1 MEKRFLEI
9 IPQNEK
15 RGDNIKKE
23 HCVLILGGRVNGY
36 SIIQEL
42 YEKGVKEIVLFD
54 VEKRVASASNKIKE
68 YKTIKNS
75 AENLY
80 SELNR
85 LHKEYEKIVIFPSDD
100 LYLENLHKIY
110 DEIQD
115 FCFVPMNNNNFL
127 ECSNKYVQYEYCE
140 KLGVPYPKT
149 KHIKIKEELMFINIQ
164 YPILIKP
171 NKRDDLKK
179 KVFRNMTLEN
189 ESDLHKNR
197 EKLENYIDAG
207 ISFLAS
213 EIIPGDGSCIYA
225 YVGYRN
231 KKGEI
236 LNEWTGKKLSQF
248 PDDFGVF
255 SSASNEAPD
264 VISEQGRKL
273 LEGMNIYGIAEPE
286 FKYDHRD
293 GKYKLT
299 EINLRSMM
307 WHRVGNLSGVNI
319 QYSQYL
325 DALGKTVPHQ
335 DQLKNKNIHFVY
347 LRHEIINLISRP
359 GYSKIFYH
367 NIFTSDETHFAMFDR
382 KDLKPF
388 IMDCKETSASIIA
401 TCLRKLKIKSQ

>member
-1 MEKRFLEI
+1 M
-9 IPQNEK
+9 
-15 RGDNIKKE
+15 
-23 HCVLILGGRVNGY
+23 VLGGRVNGY

-42 YEKGVKEIVLFD
+42 NEKGVKEIFLFD
-54 VEKRVASASNKIKE
+54 VEKRVAAFSNKIKK
-68 YKTIKNS
+68 YKTINNT
-75 AENLY
+75 ADNLH
-80 SELNR
+80 SELND
-85 LHKEYEKIVIFPSDD
+85 LHKEYEKIIIFPSDD

-110 DEIQD
+110 DKIQD
-115 FCFVPMNNNNFL
+115 FCFVPINNNNFM

-149 KHIKIKEELMFINIQ
+149 KQIVNKDDLRSIDIQ

-171 NKRDDLKK
+171 NKREDLKVN
-179 KVFRNMTLEN
+179 VFRNVTF
-189 ESDLHKNR
+189 ESEKDLHQKMGEL
-197 EKLENYIDAG
+197 EKHIDSG

-231 KKGEI
+231 KNGEI

-255 SSASNEAPD
+255 SSASNEASD
-264 VISEQGRKL
+264 TVQIQGRTL

-286 FKYDHRD
+286 FKYDDRD

-325 DALGKTVPHQ
+325 DALGRTVPHQ
-335 DQLKNKNIHFVY
+335 DQIKNRNIHFVY
-347 LRHEIINLISRP
+347 LKHEIINLISRS

-367 NIFTSDETHFAMFDR
+367 NIFTSDETHFATFDK

-388 IMDCKETSASIIA
+388 IVDCKETSIDIIN
-401 TCLRKLKIKSQ
+401 TCLRKLKIKH

>member
-1 MEKRFLEI
+1 M
-9 IPQNEK
+9 
-15 RGDNIKKE
+15 
-23 HCVLILGGRVNGY
+23 VLGGRVNGY

-42 YEKGVKEIVLFD
+42 NEKGVKEIFLFD
-54 VEKRVASASNKIKE
+54 VEKRVAAFSNKIKK
-68 YKTIKNS
+68 YKTINNT
-75 AENLY
+75 ADNLH
-80 SELNR
+80 SELND
-85 LHKEYEKIVIFPSDD
+85 LHKEYEKIIIFPSDD

-110 DEIQD
+110 DKIQD
-115 FCFVPMNNNNFL
+115 FCFVPINNNNFM

-149 KHIKIKEELMFINIQ
+149 KQIVNKDDLRSIDIQ

-171 NKRDDLKK
+171 NKREDLKVN
-179 KVFRNMTLEN
+179 VFRNVTF
-189 ESDLHKNR
+189 ESEKDLHQKIGEL
-197 EKLENYIDAG
+197 EKHIDSG

-231 KKGEI
+231 KNGEI

-255 SSASNEAPD
+255 SSASNEASD
-264 VISEQGRKL
+264 TVRIQGRTL

-286 FKYDHRD
+286 FKYDDRD

-325 DALGKTVPHQ
+325 DALGRTVPHQ
-335 DQLKNKNIHFVY
+335 DQIKNKNIHFVY
-347 LRHEIINLISRP
+347 LKHEIINLISRS

-367 NIFTSDETHFAMFDR
+367 NIFTSDETHFATFDK

-388 IMDCKETSASIIA
+388 IVDCKETSIDIIN
-401 TCLRKLKIKSQ
+401 TCLRKLKIKH

>member
-1 MEKRFLEI
+1 M
-9 IPQNEK
+9 
-15 RGDNIKKE
+15 RGIHIKKD
-23 HCVLILGGRVNGY
+23 HCVLVLGGRVNGY

-42 YEKGVKEIVLFD
+42 HEKGVEEIILFD
-54 VEKRVASASNKIKE
+54 VTKRVAAFSNKIKK
-68 YKTIKNS
+68 YKTTNKTVD
-75 AENLY
+75 NLY
-80 SELNR
+80 SELKA
-85 LHKEYEKIVIFPSDD
+85 LHKEYDKIIIFPSDD
-100 LYLENLHKIY
+100 LYLENLYKIY
-110 DEIQD
+110 DKIQT
-115 FCFVPMNNNNFL
+115 FCFVPINNNSFMK
-127 ECSNKYVQYEYCE
+127 CSNKYAQYEYCE

-149 KHIKIKEELMFINIQ
+149 KLIASKEDLKSINIQ

-171 NKRDDLKK
+171 NRREDLKV
-179 KVFRNMTLEN
+179 KVFRNLTIEN
-189 ESDLHKNR
+189 ETYLQQKVDEL
-197 EKLENYIDAG
+197 EKHIDAG

-231 KKGEI
+231 KRGEI

-248 PDDFGVF
+248 PNDFGVF

-264 VISEQGRKL
+264 IIRVQGRTL
-273 LEGMNIYGIAEPE
+273 LEGMDIYGIAEPE
-286 FKYDHRD
+286 FKYDYRD

-347 LRHEIINLISRP
+347 LRHEIINLISRS

-367 NIFTSDETHFAMFDR
+367 NIFSSDETHFATFDK

-388 IMDCKETSASIIA
+388 MVDCKETSIDIIN
-401 TCLRKLKIKSQ
+401 TCLRKLKIKH

>member
-1 MEKRFLEI
+1 L
-9 IPQNEK
+9 
-15 RGDNIKKE
+15 
-23 HCVLILGGRVNGY
+23 VLGGRVNGY

-42 YEKGVKEIVLFD
+42 NEKGVKEIFLFD
-54 VEKRVASASNKIKE
+54 VEKRVAAFSNKIKK
-68 YKTIKNS
+68 YKAINNT
-75 AENLY
+75 ADNLH
-80 SELNR
+80 SELND
-85 LHKEYEKIVIFPSDD
+85 LHKEYEKIIIFPSDD

-110 DEIQD
+110 DKIQD
-115 FCFVPMNNNNFL
+115 FCFVPINNNNFM

-149 KHIKIKEELMFINIQ
+149 KQIVNKDDLRSIDIH

-171 NKRDDLKK
+171 NKREDLKVN
-179 KVFRNMTLEN
+179 VFRNVTF
-189 ESDLHKNR
+189 ESEKDLHQNIGEL
-197 EKLENYIDAG
+197 EKHIDSG

-231 KKGEI
+231 KNGEI

-255 SSASNEAPD
+255 SSASNEASD
-264 VISEQGRKL
+264 TVRIQGRTL

-325 DALGKTVPHQ
+325 DALGKSVSHQ
-335 DQLKNKNIHFVY
+335 DQIKNRNIHFVY
-347 LRHEIINLISRP
+347 LKHEIINLISRP

-367 NIFTSDETHFAMFDR
+367 NIFTSDETHFATFDK

-388 IMDCKETSASIIA
+388 IVDCKETSIDIIN
-401 TCLRKLKIKSQ
+401 TCLRKLKIKH